1 MSKLKKALEK
11 AKEERQDDVSSL
23 DSTAESAFQ
32 EDAVSGL
39 QAQHGD
45 EVRVTYT
52 KTRVINIDHQVL
64 KQNKVISLFHEE
76 KMTDQLK
83 ILRTQLLDRLEQI
96 GGNSLLVT
104 SANPGEGKTFTAV
117 NLAISIAQE
126 LNRTVLLVDADLRP
140 HTTHHKDFARDF
152 LGAKVSQ
159 GLADCLL
166 GREELP
172 ELLFNPGIGKLTILP
187 SGRPL
192 KNSAELLGSSR
203 MEAMASEIKARY
215 SGDRIIIFDSPSIL
229 TCSDPMVL
237 SRYAVGILLVVE
249 AEKTSADDLK
259 RAMEL
264 LKDRPVLGTLLNKA
278 RL

>member
-11 AKEERQDDVSSL
+11 AKEERQGDVSIF
-23 DSTAESAFQ
+23 DNIAESVFK
-32 EDAVSGL
+32 ENAVSGV
-39 QAQHGD
+39 QAQQEG

-52 KTRVINIDHQVL
+52 KTRIINVDHRIL

-126 LNRTVLLVDADLRP
+126 LDRTVLLVDADLRP
-140 HTTHHKDFARDF
+140 HSAHHKDFARDF
-152 LGAKVSQ
+152 LGANVSR

-166 GREELP
+166 SGAEIP

-192 KNSAELLGSSR
+192 TNSAELLGSSR

-215 SGDRIIIFDSPSIL
+215 SGDRIIIFDSPAIL

-237 SRYAVGILLVVE
+237 SRYADGILLVVE

-259 RAMEL
+259 RAMDL

-278 RL
+278 KQ